1 MIFTVA
7 LLLPTNEITGFLN
20 QLKIQVQLI
29 DHFVLGEKLS
39 SKYLEILFIHDMQ
52 SVRILQK

>member
-29 DHFVLGEKLS
+29 NHFVLGKKLS
-39 SKYLEILFIHDMQ
+39 SKYLEILFIHDMR

>member
-29 DHFVLGEKLS
+29 NHFVLGKKLS